1 MENIVSTS
9 NWDLRKRIL
18 FRFICSYLILYN
30 LPFPIGEL
38 PFTSYLSTLYYDM
51 WFKLVPWVGKH
62 ILHLSY
68 DIKVFPNGS
77 GDTTFNYV
85 QLLCFLVIATLV
97 TLIWSF
103 FDRKRPNYET
113 LCQWLRFYVR
123 IPLATAMMAY
133 GGFKVIQSQFPAPS
147 LDRLIQPFGDASP
160 MGLAWTFM
168 GASYSYNFFA
178 GMGEMLAGFLLIFPQ
193 TITLGALVAIGVM
206 SNVVML
212 NFSYDIP
219 VKLYSSHLLMMA
231 IFLTFPDLKRL
242 ANILVFNRSVE
253 KNDPK
258 PLFTRVWLNRTIQI
272 IAGTFILY
280 VGVTTLLE
288 AQENRKTYG
297 DLAPKPPLYGIWTV
311 EEFEIDGQIHPPLTT
326 DESRWQ
332 HMVFNYPQS
341 TSIYL
346 MNNLRKYYGVKVS
359 LENKTLVLEDY
370 GQGED
375 ESSEPKKY
383 NFTLEQPEVEVFTLN
398 GKMQDHEIRA
408 KFRRRDEKKFLL
420 TSRGF
425 HWINEYPFNR

>member
-1 MENIVSTS
+1 MENIVFTS
-9 NWDLRKRIL
+9 NWNLTKRIL

-30 LPFPIGEL
+30 LPFPISEL
-38 PFTSYLSTLYYDM
+38 SFTTYLSDLYRDIWY
-51 WFKLVPWVGKH
+51 KIVPWVGKN

-68 DIKVFPNGS
+68 DITVFPNGS

-85 QLLCFLVIATLV
+85 QLLCFLVIAILT
-97 TLIWSF
+97 TLIWSI

-253 KNDPK
+253 KTDPK
-258 PLFTRVWLNRTIQI
+258 PLFTRVWLNLAIQVV
-272 IAGTFILY
+272 AGSFIFY
-280 VGVTTLLE
+280 VGAATLSQ
-288 AQENRKTYG
+288 AQESRRSYG

-311 EEFEIDGQIHPPLTT
+311 EEFELDGQIHPPLTT

-346 MNNLRKYYGVKVS
+346 MNNLRKYYGVRVS
-359 LENKTLVLEDY
+359 LESKTLVLKDY
-370 GQGED
+370 GQGEGK
-375 ESSEPKKY
+375 SNEPKKY
-383 NFTLEQPEVEVFTLN
+383 SFTLEQPESGVFTLN
-398 GKMQDHEIRA
+398 GKMEDHEIRA
-408 KFRRRDEKKFLL
+408 KFRRKDEKKFLL